1 MPIPRRRRDA
11 HCSDTGALR
20 RYVREMVVPASG
32 GTCQVCDMNPKFT
45 HSENEHQLSLGLVDP
60 LLDYVKTDA
69 FSHGD
74 RPLTCAAAKERFNVG
89 SQTWTSPRRRR
100 ADTCYPRLG

>member
-1 MPIPRRRRDA
+1 
-11 HCSDTGALR
+11 
-20 RYVREMVVPASG
+20 MVVPTSG
-32 GTCQVCDMNPKFT
+32 ATCQVCDMNPKFT

-69 FSHGD
+69 SSHGD
-74 RPLTCAAAKERFNVG
+74 RPLTYAAAKERFNVG